1 MKKFTKMLAL
11 CLALAMVFGMSV
23 SAKENPS
30 VIAENIRED
39 LKESLE
45 NGKFGRDVLYVVGS
59 YEITEPGRWVLET
72 STGKNLP
79 HPSKGGY
86 VLFHYDKDT
95 GEFLEEVA
103 VHYDSETGEYY
114 ADITSCSPFYL
125 VVVDDTTKPALPPVE
140 GTPATTTTT
149 TATGAPVSPKTGETL
164 PVAGMMA
171 VLCLAGVVVCAK
183 KARCNG

>member
-30 VIAENIRED
+30 VVANKIAED

-45 NGKFGRDVLYVVGS
+45 NGKYDRDVLYVVGE
-59 YEITEPGRWVLET
+59 YEITEPGTYWLNEADG
-72 STGKNLP
+72 SSLP

-86 VLFHYDKDT
+86 VLFHYNKDT

-103 VHYDSETGEYY
+103 VHYDSTAKRYY
-114 ADITSCSPFYL
+114 AIIESCSPFIL
-125 VVVDDTTKPALPPVE
+125 VVVDDTTKPGLPPVE
-140 GTPATTTTT
+140 GTAPTTTT

-164 PVAGMMA
+164 LVAGMMA

>member
-23 SAKENPS
+23 SAAENPS
-30 VIAENIRED
+30 VVSQKVWEDVRE
-39 LKESLE
+39 SIE
-45 NGKFGRDVLYVVGS
+45 NGKFGREVLYVAG
-59 YEITEPGRWVLET
+59 YFDINEPGKWVLQT
-72 STGKNLP
+72 SDGHNYQQP
-79 HPSKGGY
+79 AEGGY
-86 VLFHYDKDT
+86 VLFHYNKET

-103 VHYDSETGEYY
+103 VYYDSATGEYY
-114 ADITSCSPFYL
+114 AMIESCSPFVL
-125 VVVDDTTKPALPPVE
+125 VVVKDNVKPGLPPVE
-140 GTPATTTTT
+140 GTAPATTTT
-149 TATGAPVSPKTGETL
+149 AAGAPVSPKTGEAL